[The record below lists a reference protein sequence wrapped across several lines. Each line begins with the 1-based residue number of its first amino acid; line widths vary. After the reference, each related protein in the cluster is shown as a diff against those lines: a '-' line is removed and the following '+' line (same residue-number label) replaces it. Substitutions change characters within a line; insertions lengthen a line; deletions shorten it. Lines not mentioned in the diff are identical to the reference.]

1 MTIYRLSERC
11 AVAGQIRPED
21 VEALAAQGFETV
33 ICNRPDGE
41 DAGQPTAEE
50 IAQACAEHGVTFHLI
65 PVYHGGLSM
74 DTVAQ
79 FREAVDASEG
89 PVLAYCRSGQ
99 RCSVLWQAI
108 GSP

>member
-11 AVAGQIRPED
+11 AVAGQIQPGD
-21 VEALAAQGFETV
+21 VEALAAEGFTTI

-41 DAGQPTAEE
+41 DAGQPTADE
-50 IAQACAEHGVTFHLI
+50 IAQACATHGVAFHLI
-65 PVYHGGLSM
+65 PVFHGGLSM
-74 DTVAQ
+74 DTVEE
-79 FREAVDASEG
+79 FRDAVAASEG